1 MFVSGLSME
10 KIADALCVSLRTIK
24 RDKGSDTKAGLDW
37 DGLRDERGRKDPRLL
52 IALLEQRLNKVAA
65 DGEMD
70 AGKWADIVQKVSNV
84 LHRERERIGDL
95 STVLGVFGDLA
106 EWAVANVSDEDL
118 AALRRVTEAYLAA
131 LKERHT

>member
-1 MFVSGLSME
+1 MFVSGLTLE
-10 KIADALCVSLRTIK
+10 KIAEVLCVSLTTIK
-24 RDKGSDTKAGLDW
+24 RDRAKDTKAGLDW

-52 IALLEQRLNKVAA
+52 IALLEQRLHKVAA

-95 STVLGVFGDLA
+95 STVLGVFGELA
-106 EWAVANVSDEDL
+106 EWAAANVSDEDL
-118 AALRRVTEAYLAA
+118 VALHRVTEGYLAYL
-131 LKERHT
+131 KEAHS